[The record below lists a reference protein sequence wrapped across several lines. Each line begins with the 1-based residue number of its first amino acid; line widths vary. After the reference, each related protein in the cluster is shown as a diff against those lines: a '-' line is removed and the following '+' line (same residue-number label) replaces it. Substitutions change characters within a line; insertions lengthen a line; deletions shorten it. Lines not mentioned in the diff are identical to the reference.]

1 MKLEVKTYPGQFEQ
15 LLVNEIDAHDLSV
28 EELEDL
34 REHLYYK
41 VELSESEQIDLLCSE
56 IKSIVKLINK
66 TNTDENGVITHTIK
80 L

>member
-1 MKLEVKTYPGQFEQ
+1 MKLEVKTYPDQFEE
-15 LLVNEIDAHDLSV
+15 LLVNEIDAHNLSV

-34 REHLYYK
+34 KEHLYYK
-41 VELSESEQIDLLCSE
+41 VELSESEQIDLLCNE